1 MDKYIKKWVTM
12 MNKRLLMTGML
23 CSAAILAGCNQGDAE
38 KETTKEVQLQTLEQK
53 VNYAIALN
61 MANNF
66 KQREV
71 PIEVDAFT
79 QALKDVRDGTEPR
92 LNEEQLQE
100 TMQTFQEQQMEL
112 QQQRQKEIADKNK
125 ADGEKFLSDNAAKEG
140 VEMTE
145 SGLQYKVLEEGD
157 GIQPAAED
165 TVTVHYE
172 GRLVDGTVFDS
183 SYERGNPA
191 TFGLNQVIPG
201 WTEGLQLMETGSKYE
216 LYIPSDLAYGPGGNQ
231 GIPPNSTLVFQVE
244 LLEVEKAEQ
253 AEEEAAE

>member
-1 MDKYIKKWVTM
+1 M

-79 QALKDVRDGTEPR
+79 QALKDVRDGTDPR
-92 LNEEQLQE
+92 LSEEEMQE

-172 GRLVDGTVFDS
+172 GRLIDGTVFDS

-244 LLEVEKAEQ
+244 LLEVEKAEEPE
-253 AEEEAAE
+253 AEEAAE